1 MRKRLPTLDF
11 LKWFY
16 PGMHIK
22 RWLALIIIGVAIMT
36 FGLSYIVRE
45 AYLTGFTLPG
55 FMYYVTFQFIPRYI
69 RGAVFMA
76 GAGSLILFSIWKL
89 NNSLLSV
96 LAPNRDKTESIVNTI
111 YTQRFLRRGPKIVA
125 IGGGTG
131 LSTLLRGLKEYTTN
145 LTAIVTVADD
155 GGSSGVLRRELG
167 VLPPGDVR
175 NCIAA
180 LADAEPLVTKLFQYR
195 FSDGSGLA
203 GHSFGN
209 LFIVAMSGV
218 VGNFEDAIRQTSR
231 VLAVRG
237 QIIPSTLDD
246 VTLCARTEGAETIT
260 GESSI
265 GSSSRNGDGPG
276 RIKEIYLEPED
287 APAHPDAVRAIL
299 EADMIILGPG
309 SLYTSVLPNLL
320 VHGIRRSI
328 LASAATKVY
337 VCNVATQ
344 HGETDGFDVA
354 DHLHAIEDQVGKG
367 FLHYVVANDNLS
379 DSIPRAEDSDPV
391 RVDSAINNG
400 IRLFTE
406 DVVSE
411 ENRYHHD
418 STKLARTLMRIYYE
432 RDQAGGAIEQSD
444 DLFTAVEQSR
454 ALTTHWR

>member
-1 MRKRLPTLDF
+1 MSRLFTFDF
-11 LKWFY
+11 FKWFY

-22 RWLALIIIGVAIMT
+22 RWLGLIIIGVAIMT
-36 FGLSYIVRE
+36 FGLSYVVRE
-45 AYLTGFTLPG
+45 AYLEGLRLPG
-55 FMYYVTFQFIPRYI
+55 FMYWVTLQFIPRYI
-69 RGAVFMA
+69 RGVMFMSGAV
-76 GAGSLILFSIWKL
+76 SLILFSIWKL
-89 NNSLLSV
+89 NQSIISV
-96 LAPNRDKTESIVNTI
+96 LAPHRDSNESLVNTI

-131 LSTLLRGLKEYTTN
+131 LSTLLRGLKEYSTN

-195 FSDGSGLA
+195 FEDGEGLA

-218 VGNFEDAIRQTSR
+218 TGNMEDAIRQTSR

-237 QIIPSTLDD
+237 QIIPSTMED
-246 VTLCARTEGAETIT
+246 VTLCARTDDARTIR

-265 GSSSRNGDGPG
+265 GPAVNGGG
-276 RIKEIYLEPED
+276 ARIREVYLAPENP
-287 APAHPDAVRAIL
+287 AAHPEAVRAIL
-299 EADMIILGPG
+299 EADLIVLGPG

-320 VHGIRRSI
+320 VQGVRRSLI
-328 LASAATKVY
+328 AAPAPKVY

-344 HGETDGFDVA
+344 HGETDGFSVA
-354 DHLHAIEDQVGKG
+354 DHVAAIEDHVGKG
-367 FLHYVVANDNLS
+367 VINYVIANDNVTDL
-379 DSIPRAEDSDPV
+379 IPKAEQSRPV
-391 RVDSAINNG
+391 RVDAPINNG
-400 IRLFTE
+400 IRLVAT
-406 DVVSE
+406 DVISE

-418 STKLARTLMRIYYE
+418 STKLSEVIMRIYDE
-432 RDQAGGAIEQSD
+432 RDQYFELPEAEES
-444 DLFTAVEQSR
+444 LVTA
-454 ALTTHWR
+454 LD

>member
-1 MRKRLPTLDF
+1 MFAFDF

-22 RWLALIIIGVAIMT
+22 RWLILTIIGVAMMT

-55 FMYYVTFQFIPRYI
+55 FMYYVTLQFIPRYV
-69 RGAVFMA
+69 RGAAFMLTAA
-76 GAGSLILFSIWKL
+76 GLILFSIWKL
-89 NNSLLSV
+89 NDSLISV
-96 LAPNRDKTESIVNTI
+96 LAPNRSRTHSLVNTI

-131 LSTLLRGLKEYTTN
+131 LASLLRGLKEYTGN

-180 LADAEPLVTKLFQYR
+180 LADAEPLVTSLFQYR

-237 QIIPSTLDD
+237 QIIPSTLAN
-246 VTLCARTEGAETIT
+246 VTLCAQTEDMQTIE

-265 GSSSRNGDGPG
+265 GPATTNGDGPTM
-276 RIKEIYLEPED
+276 RIREVYLLPHNP
-287 APAHPDAVRAIL
+287 PAHPEAVQAIL
-299 EADMIILGPG
+299 EADLIILGPG

-320 VHGIRRSI
+320 VEGIRRSVV
-328 LASAATKVY
+328 ASSAPKIY

-354 DHLHAIEDQVGKG
+354 AHFAKLEDQLGKG
-367 FLHYVVANDNLS
+367 VVSTVLANDNLF
-379 DSIPRAEDSDPV
+379 DSIPKAPHSEAV
-391 RVDSAINNG
+391 RLDDGLGNRV
-400 IRLFTE
+400 RLVTA
-406 DVVSE
+406 DVISE
-411 ENRYHHD
+411 ENKYHHD
-418 STKLARTLMRIYYE
+418 SSKLAQAIMRVYYD
-432 RDQAGGAIEQSD
+432 RDQAPPPLSVELEE
-444 DLFTAVEQSR
+444 DLVS
-454 ALTTHWR
+454 ALDN

>member
-1 MRKRLPTLDF
+1 MNRRLPTLDF

-22 RWLALIIIGVAIMT
+22 RWLGLIIIGVAIMT
-36 FGLSYIVRE
+36 FGLSYVVRE

-55 FMYYVTFQFIPRYI
+55 FMYYVTAQFIPRYV
-69 RGAVFMA
+69 RGAIFMS
-76 GAGSLILFSIWKL
+76 GATGLIIFSIWKL

-131 LSTLLRGLKEYTTN
+131 LSTLLRGLKEYTGN

-246 VTLCARTEGAETIT
+246 VTLCATTEDSQTIT

-276 RIKEIYLEPED
+276 RIKDIYLLPKN

-299 EADMIILGPG
+299 EADMVVLGPG

-328 LASAATKVY
+328 LASSATKVY

-354 DHLHAIEDQVGKG
+354 DHLHAIEEQVGKG
-367 FLHYVVANDNLS
+367 FIHYVVANDNLA
-379 DSIPRAEDSDPV
+379 DSIPKAKGSQPV
-391 RVDSAINNG
+391 RVDSHINNG
-400 IRLFTE
+400 IRLVQV

-418 STKLARTLMRIYYE
+418 PTKLARTLMRIYYE
-432 RDQAGGAIEQSD
+432 RDHVGPDAEDQETI
-444 DLFTAVEQSR
+444 LTAAE
-454 ALTTHWR
+454 